1 MAEFSTGLG
10 DAQIWTVSES
20 IGHPDIV
27 IVITRSGPRISGGA
41 ATGSPSLTN
50 KAKDGWKRQPFSTLE
65 ISRSSCAYLV
75 AFRT

>member
-41 ATGSPSLTN
+41 G
-50 KAKDGWKRQPFSTLE
+50 DGIP
-65 ISRSSCAYLV
+65 V
-75 AFRT
+75 AD